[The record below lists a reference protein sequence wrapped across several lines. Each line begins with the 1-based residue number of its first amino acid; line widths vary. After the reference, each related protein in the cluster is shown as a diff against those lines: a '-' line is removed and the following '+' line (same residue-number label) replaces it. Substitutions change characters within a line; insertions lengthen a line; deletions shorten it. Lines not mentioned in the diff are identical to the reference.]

1 MSEIESR
8 TKRKTRPSFVWPI
21 MLITVGV
28 IFLLSNLGLVKDDF
42 LIIIW
47 RIWPVIFIII
57 GLDSLLR
64 RNEIAGPVFMI
75 GLGLIILLSSI
86 GWVEWRFWD
95 ILWRLWP
102 ILLVAIGLEIITGRR
117 HLWVSIVIVSMMVAA
132 LCGVLWVFGRGQ
144 FGAEALG
151 ISTISHPLGEIHD
164 ADVSISP
171 VVGELTIDGFVD
183 TNTLITG
190 KLNDDGSQGVYSDYS
205 VSSKSGIFSIDSRS
219 FINFPGT
226 QSWDWDF
233 SLTDQIPL
241 ALDLEMGVGDMSVDL
256 SNLILQSLEINQ
268 AIGELNLTLAEGDD
282 YRAELSQAI
291 GSIIIELPEDCGVRI
306 EISRAIST
314 LSLPSSFEHRGGY
327 YYSSNYDTSDFKIDL
342 EVNQAIGSI
351 EIR

>member
-86 GWVEWRFWD
+86 GWVGWRFWD

-102 ILLVAIGLEIITGRR
+102 IL
-117 HLWVSIVIVSMMVAA
+117 
-132 LCGVLWVFGRGQ
+132 
-144 FGAEALG
+144 
-151 ISTISHPLGEIHD
+151 STISHPLGEIDD